1 LAPSYIDK
9 NLLWAGTDDGL
20 IWLTRDGGKH
30 WRNVSPPGLAAA
42 SGSWSKISQIDSSHF
57 DRGTAYVAVTRLR
70 LDDMRPYIYRT
81 HDFGAHW
88 EMTNAG
94 LPDNAPVDT
103 VREDPKARNLLF
115 AGTENTVYFSVD
127 GGANWQS
134 LQLNLPSTSI
144 RDLVVHGND
153 LVAGTHGR
161 SFWILDDISPLRHF
175 AATSVLSCPCL
186 VPPAVAYRVR
196 RDTWSDTPLPP
207 EEPAG
212 KNPPDGA
219 VIDYSL
225 DQDASGPLTLSILD
239 SAGQLVRRWSSADKP
254 MPIDPQIRVP
264 TYWVRPAQI
273 PSAAKGGHRFT
284 WDYMYATPRATSYD
298 YPISAIAHD
307 TPLAPQGVLALPGT
321 YTVQLNVDGRTLTQ
335 RLQLRMD
342 PRVSI
347 GMPALRAQFDLAT
360 RIVTLMAASIAK
372 LHDANLRK
380 DTAAA
385 TRYSA
390 DNGQLGSL
398 LDVVESADAAPTPQT
413 VAAVDAIE
421 RDLSAAR

>member
-1 LAPSYIDK
+1 MAPSYIDK

-30 WRNVSPPGLAAA
+30 WSNVSPPGLAAA
-42 SGSWSKISQIDSSHF
+42 SGAWSKISQIDSSHF

-70 LDDMRPYIYRT
+70 LDDMHPYVYRT

-88 EMTNAG
+88 EMLNAG

-103 VREDPKARNLLF
+103 VRQDPKQRRLLF

-127 GGANWQS
+127 DGANWQS

-161 SFWILDDISPLRHF
+161 SFWILDDVSPLRHF
-175 AATSVLSCPCL
+175 AASLTACPCL

-219 VIDYSL
+219 IIDYSL
-225 DQDASGPLTLSILD
+225 DQDATGPLTLSIFD
-239 SAGQLVRRWSSADKP
+239 SAGNLVRQWSSADKP
-254 MPIDPQIRVP
+254 VPIDPQIRVP
-264 TYWVRPAQI
+264 TYWVRPTQI

-284 WDYMYATPRATSYD
+284 WDYMYATPRSTSYD
-298 YPISAIAHD
+298 YPISAIVHD
-307 TPLAPQGVLALPGT
+307 TPLTPQGVLALPGT
-321 YTVQLNVDGRTLTQ
+321 YTVQLSVNGRTLRQ
-335 RLQLRMD
+335 KLQLRMD
-342 PRVSI
+342 PRVNI
-347 GMPALRAQFDLAT
+347 GMPALRAQFALAM
-360 RIVTLMAASIAK
+360 RISKLMADS
-372 LHDANLRK
+372 
-380 DTAAA
+380 
-385 TRYSA
+385 YSQMKQA
-390 DNGQLGSL
+390 EAGKNTTEAQRDSGINGQLAAL
-398 LDVVESADAAPTPQT
+398 LDVVESADVAPTRQT
-413 VAAVDAIE
+413 IDAVAAVD
-421 RDLSAAR
+421 RLLHGPRG